1 MSASLEISPLIFK
14 NTPRCGET
22 TSYAKEH
29 CFLVNTWTSLF
40 YTISVWICGR
50 SKHNFDDAIR
60 MSLLKKESTTTQGSI
75 TRQHFHGNE
84 KSRFL
89 MFFPHLPNGV
99 FLWCR
104 LCALRMFL
112 AMGSE
117 EIIDC
122 VEVELAEATL
132 VRIEQDCRQSVL
144 TNCSPETLLRKGS
157 IRACRHRLLHQHL
170 WTLLPSF
177 L

>member
-1 MSASLEISPLIFK
+1 
-14 NTPRCGET
+14 
-22 TSYAKEH
+22 
-29 CFLVNTWTSLF
+29 
-40 YTISVWICGR
+40 
-50 SKHNFDDAIR
+50 
-60 MSLLKKESTTTQGSI
+60 
-75 TRQHFHGNE
+75 
-84 KSRFL
+84 
-89 MFFPHLPNGV
+89 MFFPHLPNGL

-112 AMGSE
+112 AMSSE

-157 IRACRHRLLHQHL
+157 IRACRLHLLSPALVNSSAFFLVKLSYEFSAFTTKHISWKTCLQLHTL
-170 WTLLPSF
+170 WENRCFSLSYWVHSLSSLYRWTCL
-177 L
+177 